1 MKIGT
6 MNILCASSYN
16 PTSIEHYPKQC
27 DSAFEKYE
35 TAEDKYNEAYW
46 TWETFKDRCYSA
58 LNNWEGAKNYK

>member
-35 TAEDKYNEAYW
+35 TAEDKYNEAY
-46 TWETFKDRCYSA
+46 
-58 LNNWEGAKNYK
+58 